1 MNNMNSILLSIKKML
16 GLDANYEVFD
26 QELIIFI
33 NSALMVL
40 EQIGLG
46 PNGFTITGTDETW
59 EDFLTDISKFEGAKT
74 YVYIKT
80 RLSFD
85 PPANASLLKAFED
98 NAKEL
103 EWRLNVKSEH
113 EHGYVDI

>member
-1 MNNMNSILLSIKKML
+1 MDSILLTIKKML
-16 GLDANYEVFD
+16 GLDASYEVFD
-26 QELIIFI
+26 QELVIFI

-40 EQIGLG
+40 EQVGLG
-46 PNGFTITGTDETW
+46 PNGFAITGVSETW
-59 EDFLTDISKFEGAKT
+59 DQFLTDISKFEGVKT

-85 PPANASLLKAFED
+85 PPTNASLLKSFED
-98 NAKEL
+98 AAKEL

-113 EHGYVDI
+113 EHGYVDSY